1 LVITATPLT
10 KVLGTADPLL
20 TYTAAG
26 LLDSQSSV
34 LSGALARDP
43 GETIGNYTVNNGTLA
58 LNSSNYTYDPAVNF
72 VPCQFTILAPTVVQE
87 ITQSTLTFSN
97 TPMVTGNIQLSHTNT
112 EKIALM
118 IDASNAGS
126 DKEAVA
132 EPATAEATPA
142 SGTADKADKAEAA
155 EEVAVV
161 EASANTEAV
170 VTKTI
175 PVCR

>member
-1 LVITATPLT
+1 
-10 KVLGTADPLL
+10 
-20 TYTAAG
+20 
-26 LLDSQSSV
+26 
-34 LSGALARDP
+34 
-43 GETIGNYTVNNGTLA
+43 
-58 LNSSNYTYDPAVNF
+58 
-72 VPCQFTILAPTVVQE
+72 
-87 ITQSTLTFSN
+87 
-97 TPMVTGNIQLSHTNT
+97 MVTGNIQLSHTNT

-118 IDASNAGS
+118 IEASNTGS